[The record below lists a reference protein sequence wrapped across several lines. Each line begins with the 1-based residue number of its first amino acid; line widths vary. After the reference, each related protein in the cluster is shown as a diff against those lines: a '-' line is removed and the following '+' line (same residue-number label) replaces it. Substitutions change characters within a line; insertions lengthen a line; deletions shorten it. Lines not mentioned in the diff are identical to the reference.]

1 MRHQLIARKNVFSHM
16 KSRLHLLSP
25 QNVLARGY
33 SITTDAIS
41 GRIIRKSGEVQ
52 PGSKLRTKVEDGE
65 IRSVVEGE
73 TRTN

>member
-1 MRHQLIARKNVFSHM
+1 MIV
-16 KSRLHLLSP
+16 
-25 QNVLARGY
+25 
-33 SITTDAIS
+33 TTGNEVS